1 MGGKGS
7 KEAEMHSRKP
17 DISDKADKSGVGD
30 AVAKISTAGLVGD
43 AVAKT
48 STAGLVGGGVVKGL
62 FSYIGFSSAGPVAGS
77 AAAGSAAAG
86 SAAAGSAFATA
97 QSIGMSTVLGIFSAP
112 LAIGVT
118 AGVGTYAT
126 VKLIRSLSKSNDQQ
140 NGDGEVGPK

>member
-7 KEAEMHSRKP
+7 KEADSRKP
-17 DISDKADKSGVGD
+17 DISDKADKSG
-30 AVAKISTAGLVGD
+30 VGD

-77 AAAGSAAAG
+77 AAAGIQAG
-86 SAAAGSAFATA
+86 IGNVAAGSAFATA